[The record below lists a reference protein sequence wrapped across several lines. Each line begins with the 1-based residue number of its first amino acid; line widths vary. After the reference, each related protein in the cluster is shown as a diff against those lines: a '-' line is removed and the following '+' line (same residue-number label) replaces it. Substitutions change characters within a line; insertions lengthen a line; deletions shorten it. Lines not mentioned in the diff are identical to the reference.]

1 MTSQRPPI
9 DDLIRELLEQR
20 AAAGSTDGLLEDILR
35 DVSAEADR
43 HRRPSLVPARWRA
56 APVYLAAL
64 LIVFVGALV
73 IIPRIPDVATPPSPS
88 PPPSIGVLRPGGVAI
103 DPGRYRTR
111 VFEPPLAFTVADPGW
126 ETIVELRR
134 QLWLHHRFDGAL
146 PDEMSDFSFVAIA
159 NVYAN
164 SCTENLSLNEA
175 WPSTSGPAEFLD
187 WIEANLSVDLGPRT
201 QIMVAGTPALE
212 VEFVA
217 PALPAC
223 SSVSVPL
230 SDVGLEL
237 GWQLPLAFNPAGT
250 VTRYAVL
257 RLSERLVLI
266 ETRTSNAARRDAL
279 WAAADEIIRSTT
291 PAP

>member
-20 AAAGSTDGLLEDILR
+20 AAAGSTDGLLENILR

-43 HRRPSLVPARWRA
+43 LRRPSLAPARWRA
-56 APVYLAAL
+56 VPVYLAAL
-64 LIVFVGALV
+64 LVVFVGALV
-73 IIPRIPDVATPPSPS
+73 IVPRIPGPATPASPS
-88 PPPSIGVLRPGGVAI
+88 PAPSIGVLRPGGIAI

-111 VFEPPLAFTVADPGW
+111 VFEPPLEFTIADTGW
-126 ETIVELRR
+126 GTIVELRR
-134 QLWLHHRFDGAL
+134 QLWLYHLFDVAL
-146 PDEMSDFSFVAIA
+146 PDELSHFSLVAIT
-159 NVYAN
+159 NVYAD
-164 SCTENLSLNEA
+164 SCTENLSRNEP

-187 WIEANLSVDLGPRT
+187 WVEANLGVELGPRT
-201 QIMVAGTPALE
+201 PVTIAGSSGLQ

-223 SSVSVPL
+223 TSLFVPL

-237 GWQLPLAFNPAGT
+237 GWQEPFAFNPAGT

-266 ETRTSNAARRDAL
+266 ETRTSNPARRDAL
-279 WAAADEIIRSTT
+279 WAAADEIIRSIT